1 MDNNDILR
9 RLRYALD
16 LRDRDL
22 DPIFALSGTPAPDH
36 GVKLWLS
43 REGEAEFKLCRDKDL
58 ARFLNGF
65 ITHKRG
71 PKPGP
76 APVAEKRLTN
86 NLILLKLKI
95 ALDLKAEDVLGLLAL
110 ADLTLSPH
118 ELSAF
123 FRRPNH
129 KHYRECKD
137 QVLRR
142 FLTGLTRRHR
152 PESRETEEAENP
164 WGRALKRQGEPG
176 A

>member
-22 DPIFALSGTPAPDH
+22 APIFALSGTPAPAH
-36 GVKLWLS
+36 GVKPWLF
-43 REGEAEFKLCRDKDL
+43 REEDPEFKACRDKDL

-76 APVAEKRLTN
+76 APAAEKRLTN

-95 ALDLKAEDVLGLLAL
+95 ALDLKAEDVLELLAL

-123 FRRPNH
+123 FRRPGH
-129 KHYRECKD
+129 KHFRECKD

-152 PESRETEEAENP
+152 PESRDPDKGQNP
-164 WGRALKRQGEPG
+164 WARAMERL
-176 A
+176 